1 MWQGCT
7 RSSAE
12 LAGASLVPAQMRK
25 GGVRCAQSPR
35 RCGIGEPGPGVEVAE
50 MSRVLAPMWQGC
62 AQTQC
67 WCGRMR
73 HVLVQIWQRPAQVR
87 RRCVCRCGKKKP
99 FRGADVARTRSC
111 ADDAEAFVS
120 NHSRSNGVTT
130 QRYSENVWEAD
141 TSASQIGVEQQ
152 RDLIDDDGQRAL
164 ATTVSK
170 EFQSL

>member
-1 MWQGCT
+1 VF
-7 RSSAE
+7 
-12 LAGASLVPAQMRK
+12 AGAAAA
-25 GGVRCAQSPR
+25 GGVA
-35 RCGIGEPGPGVEVAE
+35 G
-50 MSRVLAPMWQGC
+50 
-62 AQTQC
+62 
-67 WCGRMR
+67 MR
-73 HVLVQIWQRPAQVR
+73 HVSKQMRQRPAQVR

-120 NHSRSNGVTT
+120 NHSRSNGVKN
-130 QRYSENVWEAD
+130 QRYSENVREAD